1 MKRFIGAILFFVPG
15 IAQADYFDTGN
26 DLWNACTDNVPGH
39 NYLCIGLPSA
49 YFDMMLAM
57 GYRCSVTGVDR
68 GQVRDV
74 LLKYLS
80 ENPGKR
86 NLPASELAITSFK
99 TTFRCVGPG
108 ARAASESRSKD
119 RR

>member
-1 MKRFIGAILFFVPG
+1 MKLLIAATLFFVPC
-15 IAQADYFDTGN
+15 IANAAYSDTGN
-26 DLWNACTDNVPGH
+26 DLWNACTDGAPGH

-80 ENPGKR
+80 DNPGKR
-86 NLPASELAITSFK
+86 NLPASELAITSLK
-99 TTFRCVGPG
+99 STFRCVGPG
-108 ARAASESRSKD
+108 AHAAERKPN
-119 RR
+119 